1 MANEKAQK
9 MPAGTFKAGDKVRLT
24 DPDVLPK
31 LDSREGQVTG
41 ICSDGRCVRVAFPG
55 EVDLKGKQKS
65 LAVWYGVLETV
76 SSPAA
81 SVAPAKL

>member
-1 MANEKAQK
+1 
-9 MPAGTFKAGDKVRLT
+9 
-24 DPDVLPK
+24 
-31 LDSREGQVTG
+31 
-41 ICSDGRCVRVAFPG
+41 VAFPG